1 MKNNLRCRVR
11 LAESKDKPDILHLLK
26 NTPEFEP
33 SEVPVAEEVL
43 DGSLEN
49 PGEDYQTLVADNH
62 RELLGYICFGQT
74 PLTVSTWDIYWMA
87 VSRDRRGQGIGS
99 NMLRAAEE
107 HIQKQGGKLIL
118 IETSSKPNYL
128 PTRRFYRKNGY
139 KRVAV
144 IKDYYAPGD
153 NLVTFGKRI

>member
-1 MKNNLRCRVR
+1 
-11 LAESKDKPDILHLLK
+11 
-26 NTPEFEP
+26 
-33 SEVPVAEEVL
+33 
-43 DGSLEN
+43 
-49 PGEDYQTLVADNH
+49 
-62 RELLGYICFGQT
+62 
-74 PLTVSTWDIYWMA
+74 
-87 VSRDRRGQGIGS
+87 
-99 NMLRAAEE
+99 MLRAAEE